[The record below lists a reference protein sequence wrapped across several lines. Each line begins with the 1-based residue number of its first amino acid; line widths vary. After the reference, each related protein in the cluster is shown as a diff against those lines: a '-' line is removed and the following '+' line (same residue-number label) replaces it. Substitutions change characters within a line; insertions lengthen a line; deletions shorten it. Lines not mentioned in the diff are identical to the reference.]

1 MASKEAFFQ
10 ALDTFVNKPRDPNV
24 IDRIKR
30 FADKAQQ
37 KGLVTGAPVFREEEE
52 IDFNPILAF
61 FAPVGYRKLFEQ
73 EVLFLVN
80 GGMSH
85 EDVLDMPVH
94 RRKALIKMKVKPAR
108 GRDRRLDEIPDMP
121 PQMQRQMKA
130 AKSLI
135 GGEQPEAGD

>member
-1 MASKEAFFQ
+1 MPRKDEFFQ
-10 ALDTFVNKPRDPNV
+10 ALETFVNKPRDPKV
-24 IDRIKR
+24 LERIKR

-52 IDFNPILAF
+52 IDHSPILAF

-73 EVLFLVN
+73 EVLYLVN

-94 RRKALIKMKVKPAR
+94 RRKALIKMKVKPASN
-108 GRDRRLDEIPDMP
+108 RDRRLDEIPDMP
-121 PQMQRQMKA
+121 PQMERQLKA
-130 AKSLI
+130 VKSI
-135 GGEQPEAGD
+135 MGGDPEAGE

>member
-1 MASKEAFFQ
+1 MISKEDFFQ

-24 IDRIKR
+24 VERIKR
-30 FADKAQQ
+30 FAGMAQQ
-37 KGLVTGAPVFREEEE
+37 KGLITGPPVFREEEE
-52 IDFNPILAF
+52 IDNNPILAF

-73 EVLFLVN
+73 EILLLVN
-80 GGMSH
+80 SGMSH
-85 EDVLDMPVH
+85 EDVLDMPIH
-94 RRKALIKMKVKPAR
+94 RRKALIQMKIKPAK

-130 AKSLI
+130 ARAML